1 MYSSS
6 TIHAMGFSIDGGDV
20 GAEDSE
26 GDGANGS
33 DPERDEVEANEN
45 NVEEDKEVSV
55 DVRLRKADFL

>member
-1 MYSSS
+1 MLTRKGTPSPPQPF
-6 TIHAMGFSIDGGDV
+6 ADGDNN
-20 GAEDSE
+20 
-26 GDGANGS
+26 GANGS